1 MLYSTISLQLDIY
14 VIILRDGAI
23 AVIQRLAVAQF
34 DLRALHH
41 IAELLLWEQ
50 EGIIVN
56 VKLAAAVLTQNRAV
70 IGPLFWVSDCKNN
83 NNVWKHQII
92 FALSAGNIQLF
103 SLSFG

>member
-41 IAELLLWEQ
+41 IAVLLLREQ

-70 IGPLFWVSDCKNN
+70 VGLGGIFRRQAPNYFCSFCGKYTIVFLVFWV
-83 NNVWKHQII
+83 IEE
-92 FALSAGNIQLF
+92 
-103 SLSFG
+103 

>member
-23 AVIQRLAVAQF
+23 AVIQRLSVAQLN
-34 DLRALHH
+34 LRALHH
-41 IAELLLWEQ
+41 IAVLLLGEQ

-56 VKLAAAVLTQNRAV
+56 VELAAAVLTQNRAV
-70 IGPLFWVSDCKNN
+70 IGPLFWVSDCNN

-92 FALSAGNIQLF
+92 SALSAGNI
-103 SLSFG
+103 